1 MIPTRGLRHIQ
12 FLVRDADR
20 AFAFYER
27 LFGIEERFRDGPA
40 IFASVPG
47 GGDMI
52 TFAGWSAWEAGT
64 HQGLR
69 HFGFAIDPNIDIAA
83 AVAEIKAAGGTQI
96 RTGEH
101 AKGEPY
107 IYFTDLDGYEVEL
120 FVP

>member
-12 FLVRDADR
+12 LLVRDAER
-20 AFAFYER
+20 SFAFYHR
-27 LFGIEERFRDGPA
+27 LFGIEEQFRDGPA

-52 TFAGWSAWEAGT
+52 TLAGWPAWEPGA

-69 HFGFAIDPNIDIAA
+69 HFGFALDLGADIPA
-83 AVAEIKAAGGTQI
+83 AVALIDQSGGTAI

-101 AKGEPY
+101 EEGKPFV
-107 IYFTDLDGYEVEL
+107 YFIDLDGYEVEL
-120 FVP
+120 YTP